1 MRREYRG
8 EKKESGGEE
17 VQRGEQKG
25 RDDEE
30 RASVK
35 RHNIN
40 LVNSRAYN
48 MKFHE

>member
-17 VQRGEQKG
+17 VQRGEQKW

-35 RHNIN
+35 RHSIN